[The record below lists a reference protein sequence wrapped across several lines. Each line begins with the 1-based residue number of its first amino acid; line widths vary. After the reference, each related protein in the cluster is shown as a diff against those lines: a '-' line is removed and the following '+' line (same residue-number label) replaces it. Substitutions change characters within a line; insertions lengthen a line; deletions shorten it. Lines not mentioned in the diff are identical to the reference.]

1 MENSAGDSPWQSA
14 ARTGCEVVGC
24 RPNLRGNISCS
35 DYSRSSPRPLNS
47 LPRRTS
53 MIRKFMI
60 AAASAAVL
68 TFSLTAFAQQGGSA
82 DEAKA
87 MLMKAVAAVKADKAK
102 ALDMF
107 NKGEGG
113 FLDRDLYVFCSNVS
127 DGKTVAIG
135 NPNAKQLIGV
145 DARTLKDST
154 GKPFGAELYAA
165 YQKPE
170 GEITEVSYMWPRPG
184 ADKTPV
190 QKVSL
195 ATRVGDLGCGV
206 GYYK

>member
-1 MENSAGDSPWQSA
+1 VGA
-14 ARTGCEVVGC
+14 A
-24 RPNLRGNISCS
+24 
-35 DYSRSSPRPLNS
+35 
-47 LPRRTS
+47 LPTKEET
-53 MIRKFMI
+53 MIRTLTI
-60 AAASAAVL
+60 AAVSAAVL
-68 TFSLTAFAQQGGSA
+68 MFSPAAFAQQTGGTA

-113 FLDRDLYVFCSNVS
+113 FLDRDLYVFCATVS

-135 NPNAKQLIGV
+135 NPNAKSTLGV
-145 DARTLKDST
+145 DGRTLKDVT

-184 ADKTPV
+184 ADKAPV